1 MYAAASI
8 STPAPREPAVP
19 ALERR
24 DDIGIDQLRAHVN
37 VTRRKLAAGQYVY
50 RAGQPFNALFL
61 VNVGFLKTCELTDDG
76 REQVTGFRMRGDLI
90 GAESIGMARYACDV
104 IALEDSEVWELPYP
118 PMLTACLQVPELQAR
133 LTEAMAREIR
143 HDRVWMLVVGTLGAE
158 SRVAAFLL
166 DLADRHAKL
175 GLSAHHFILRMCRID
190 MANYLALKHET
201 VSRAL
206 SRLDELGLVSVQ
218 RREVRILDADGLKHR
233 AGQGCEAVH

>member
-1 MYAAASI
+1 MYAANAIFATGSRASAA
-8 STPAPREPAVP
+8 SAF
-19 ALERR
+19 ERR
-24 DDIGIDQLRAHVN
+24 DDIGIDELRAHVN
-37 VTRRKLAAGQYVY
+37 VVRRRIAAGHYVY

-61 VNVGFLKTCELTDDG
+61 VNVGCLKACELTDDG

-90 GAESIGMARYACDV
+90 GAESIGLACYACDV
-104 IALEDSEVWELPYP
+104 VALEDSEVWELPYP
-118 PMLTACLQVPELQAR
+118 PMLTACLRVPELQAR
-133 LTEAMAREIR
+133 VTEAMAREIR
-143 HDRVWMLVVGTLGAE
+143 HDRLWMLAVGTLGAE

-206 SRLDELGLVSVQ
+206 SRLDELGLISVQ
-218 RREVRILDADGLKHR
+218 RREVQILDADGLKHH
-233 AGQGCEAVH
+233 AGQGAEAVH

>member
-1 MYAAASI
+1 MYAANAIFATGSRAPAAS
-8 STPAPREPAVP
+8 AF
-19 ALERR
+19 ERR
-24 DDIGIDQLRAHVN
+24 DDIGIDELRAHVN
-37 VTRRKLAAGQYVY
+37 VVRRRIAAGHYVY

-61 VNVGFLKTCELTDDG
+61 VAMGCLKVCELTDDG

-90 GAESIGMARYACDV
+90 GVESIGLARHACDV
-104 IALEDSEVWELPYP
+104 VALEDSEVWELPYP
-118 PMLTACLQVPELQAR
+118 PMLTACLQVPALQAR

-143 HDRVWMLVVGTLGAE
+143 HDRLWMLAIGTLGAE

-206 SRLDELGLVSVQ
+206 SRLDELGLISVQ
-218 RREVRILDADGLKHR
+218 RREVRILDADGLRHH
-233 AGQGCEAVH
+233 AGQGAVAFH

>member
-1 MYAAASI
+1 
-8 STPAPREPAVP
+8 
-19 ALERR
+19 
-24 DDIGIDQLRAHVN
+24 
-37 VTRRKLAAGQYVY
+37 VY
-50 RAGQPFNALFL
+50 RARQPFNALFL
-61 VNVGFLKTCELTDDG
+61 VNVGCLKACELTDDG

-90 GAESIGMARYACDV
+90 GAESIGLARYACDV
-104 IALEDSEVWELPYP
+104 VALEDSEVWELPYP

-143 HDRVWMLVVGTLGAE
+143 HDRLWMLAVGTLGAE

-166 DLADRHAKL
+166 DLADRHARL

-206 SRLDELGLVSVQ
+206 SRLDELGLISVQ
-218 RREVRILDADGLKHR
+218 RREVRILDADGLKHH
-233 AGQGCEAVH
+233 AGQGSEAVH